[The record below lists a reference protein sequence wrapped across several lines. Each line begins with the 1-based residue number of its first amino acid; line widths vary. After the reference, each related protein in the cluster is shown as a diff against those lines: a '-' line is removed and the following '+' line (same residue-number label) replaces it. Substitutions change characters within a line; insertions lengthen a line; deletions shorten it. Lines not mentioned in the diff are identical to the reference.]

1 LNVAKWPGA
10 ARSGRSAANRRCLTQ
25 DRQSPETAIGQA
37 SDRDESF
44 NGKLRNELLN
54 GKIAYT
60 PAGAGHV
67 SGSFDG

>member
-1 LNVAKWPGA
+1 V
-10 ARSGRSAANRRCLTQ
+10 LTQ
-25 DRQSPETAIGQA
+25 DRQSPQTAIGQV
-37 SDRDESF
+37 SDGDESF

-54 GKIAYT
+54 GKITYT